1 RLWLL
6 TPEERTTP
14 AVLVRAWA

>member
-1 RLWLL
+1 SLWLL